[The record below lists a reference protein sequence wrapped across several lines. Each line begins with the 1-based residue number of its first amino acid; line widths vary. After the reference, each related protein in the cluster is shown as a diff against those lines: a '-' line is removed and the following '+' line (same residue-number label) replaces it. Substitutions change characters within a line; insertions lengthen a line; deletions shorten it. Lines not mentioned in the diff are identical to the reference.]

1 MLLSEGRSFTTS
13 FLTKYNNSAISQFQ
27 KQLKELK
34 NDMADNKREQK
45 ELSKEIRDAEKEYN
59 LINNR
64 VKEAGKATKEQQ
76 ERLDELTNSIKTDK
90 EALEKLKLQQA
101 QIQKNID
108 STNKSIE
115 NQKKAFNEL
124 ITSMDGAK
132 AASADLAKQIATV
145 SAALVAAV
153 AGLFASTK
161 SAAEWADNVN
171 TLAKTT
177 GIGTAEI
184 QKFMYASDIVDVSIE
199 TLSGSLA
206 KLTGAM
212 TNARNNAKSAAAEG
226 FSKLGVS
233 VTDVTGALRDR
244 EQVFYETIDALGRIA
259 NETERD
265 AIAMNIF
272 GRSAQELNPLIQ
284 GGVHT
289 LKELGDE
296 AERAGLILDQKTLDS
311 LNGFNDKLDLL
322 KSKGTAIKNLAASE
336 MTPALDVLLE
346 VADELLD
353 DISEMAQSGELHV
366 IASELGSAIKEAA
379 SVLKNLVKIAWEYR
393 DAIGAAVKGMIAF
406 KVSMSIANV
415 GTSVVNTLKAL
426 TSTAQGAAA
435 ATGELGAAMS
445 KLTAAGAVI
454 SVVIGLTTALVSLYN
469 AGKDST
475 IVIDQYNRKIE
486 AANDK
491 AAAYTSALRELQERT
506 DKGVSS
512 AQAEG
517 EVIKALQSD
526 YDSLRKKTNLTASE
540 KSMLIEVSGKLAEKL
555 GVTTAQLRDQ
565 TGAYKDLSQEIDT
578 YLDKLTKQ
586 AKYEYFEDTIKEAVR
601 SSEELSRKIKEQG
614 IALGEARIKLVEME
628 REFEKQ
634 GRMSRDKNGYY
645 YFDPEAQEALN
656 KQRETIRELE
666 VGYNAYGRELD
677 KTNKILSDAKS
688 EYQTYIKTAAELG
701 KTQNAVDEA
710 AGQAAESAKD
720 LAKEQKD
727 LQNQSSSLRS
737 EMASLAGTMQQLE
750 DGQALTLD
758 TVLQL
763 IDKYPELAAEL
774 LAAGN
779 NADLQRIAIEHLFD
793 AKKAD
798 YLITQQKAID
808 NIEASNRETET
819 AIKNIEQ
826 QIKAYQMLGN
836 VAIAVNSALHPEIS
850 IAKGIASA
858 LYPVGLTAQMMALQ
872 LQLDAGRS
880 VKAGLEA
887 KLAAVRNISYS
898 SFYKSNTGGA
908 GTSETP
914 EERRIR
920 ELTEAQ
926 SLALAAYS
934 RLVENKITMIN
945 KETQAAE
952 DAANK
957 QIAAID
963 KVMQKRRQEN
973 EDQKRQSELN
983 ALDAKLRY
991 KQLTE
996 FERHEL
1002 EKRRQEIL
1010 NEQTE
1015 VNYERAM
1022 ASQKESLKAGAAAVR
1037 SRNEAA
1043 ISGLN
1048 ASKTQLSDHVAYI
1061 QGTQTYDQRV
1071 KNNSNTVNVQIVQ
1084 NGLNVQQLANRVV
1097 SQVLK
1102 ELGGG

>member
-45 ELSKEIRDAEKEYN
+45 ELSREIRDAEKEYN
-59 LINNR
+59 LINKK

-108 STNKSIE
+108 STNKSVE

-132 AASADLAKQIATV
+132 AAGADLAKQIATV

-265 AIAMNIF
+265 ALALSVF

-296 AERAGLILDQKTLDS
+296 AERAGLILDQKTLDN

-336 MTPALDVLLE
+336 MTPALDGLLE

-353 DISEMAQSGELHV
+353 DISEMAQSGELKKF
-366 IASELGSAIKEAA
+366 AKDLGEGIKNAA
-379 SVLKNLVKIAWEYR
+379 NALKNVIEFVWKYKE
-393 DAIGAAVKGMIAF
+393 AIGAAVAAMVTF
-406 KVSMSIANV
+406 K
-415 GTSVVNTLKAL
+415 
-426 TSTAQGAAA
+426 
-435 ATGELGAAMS
+435 AAMS
-445 KLTAAGAVI
+445 ITSLITSLVTGFKALSVATKAETADMAALNAVMNANPIGLVISLVASFAVGLGTLAIATSNAAGKTNEYV
-454 SVVIGLTTALVSLYN
+454 
-469 AGKDST
+469 
-475 IVIDQYNRKIE
+475 QE
-486 AANDK
+486 
-491 AAAYTSALRELQERT
+491 LRELQQAELKT
-506 DKGVSS
+506 ISS
-512 AQAEG
+512 AAG
-517 EVIKALQSD
+517 EAAL
-526 YDSLRKKTNLTASE
+526 LREQYTELQNLAAQTELTTTQKERLADLE
-540 KSMLIEVSGKLAEKL
+540 KSIADKI
-555 GVTTAQLRDQ
+555 GVTTSELKTQ
-565 TGAYKDLSQEIDT
+565 TGVYRDLTAEIDEYIRRLIEKT
-578 YLDKLTKQ
+578 R
-586 AKYEYFEDTIKEAVR
+586 YEYYENI
-601 SSEELSRKIKEQG
+601 
-614 IALGEARIKLVEME
+614 
-628 REFEKQ
+628 
-634 GRMSRDKNGYY
+634 
-645 YFDPEAQEALN
+645 
-656 KQRETIRELE
+656 
-666 VGYNAYGRELD
+666 
-677 KTNKILSDAKS
+677 
-688 EYQTYIKTAAELG
+688 IKTASTALEELNSEVD
-701 KTQNAVDEA
+701 KFRAKYRDTWKEDILDPNADIWSNMPVLQFPDDHEFLPVIMQYREAKKAIDEA
-710 AGQAAESAKD
+710 AAAIQNLGTASSGTTSIMSAFPEMGQTVAASVEAVAESAKD

-826 QIKAYQMLGN
+826 QIKAYQMLGT

-850 IAKGIASA
+850 VAKGLTSA

-872 LQLDAGRS
+872 LQLDTGRS

-898 SFYKSNTGGA
+898 SFYKSNNGRS

-920 ELTEAQ
+920 ELTDAQ

-973 EDQKRQSELN
+973 EDQKRQNELN
-983 ALDAKLRY
+983 AIDAKLRLQSQ
-991 KQLTE
+991 QLTE
-996 FERHEL
+996 FEIHEL
-1002 EKRRQEIL
+1002 EQRRQEIL